1 MFNSLTRDIKQQF
14 AFGNRITRLIML
26 NVAIWVLVNIVRLG
40 FVIAAGMQQAP
51 GFDEFMR
58 YISLNSELTF
68 DALHPWV
75 LFTHMFVH
83 IGLFHILFNMLF
95 LYWFGRI
102 MGDFLGDHR
111 VYPVYLMSGLAGAFL
126 YLVTAKLFPGGSTLI
141 GASGAV
147 MGIVVAAGTIA
158 PDYVMR
164 LLFIGDVKLKYIVL
178 VLVAIDI
185 FALGSLSNFGG
196 HAAHI
201 GGALFGY
208 VFVTLL
214 KQGTDLSVP
223 VNNLFA
229 WFQRLLSGE
238 AKPKKKKSRAPM
250 YVQHAAKGKQQRR
263 SGKPRSKDHQAR
275 LDQILDKIK
284 ASGYESLSEEEKE
297 FLFQASKK

>member
-1 MFNSLTRDIKQQF
+1 MFNSLAQDIKQQF

-26 NVAIWVLVNIVRLG
+26 NVAIWVVVNVVRL
-40 FVIAAGMQQAP
+40 FYVIAAGMQQAP
-51 GFDEFMR
+51 GFNEFMR

-95 LYWFGRI
+95 LFWFGRI
-102 MGDFLGDHR
+102 VGDFLGDHR
-111 VYPVYLMSGLAGAFL
+111 VYPLYLMSGLAGAFL
-126 YLVTAKLFPGGSTLI
+126 YLLTAKLFPGGSTLI

-147 MGIVVAAGTIA
+147 MGIVVAAGAIA
-158 PDYVMR
+158 PDYTMR

-223 VNNLFA
+223 VNNLFG
-229 WFQRLLSGE
+229 WFQRLLSGDTRQPR
-238 AKPKKKKSRAPM
+238 KRSRTAM
-250 YVQHAAKGKQQRR
+250 YVQHASRASRKRGG
-263 SGKPRSKDHQAR
+263 SKPRRQDHQVR

-284 ASGYESLSEEEKE
+284 ASGYESLTDEEKE